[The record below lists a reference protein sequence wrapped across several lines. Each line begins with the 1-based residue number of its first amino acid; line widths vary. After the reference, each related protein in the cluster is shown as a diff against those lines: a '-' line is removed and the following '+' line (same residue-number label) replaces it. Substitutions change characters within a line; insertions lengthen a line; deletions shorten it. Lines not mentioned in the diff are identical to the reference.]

1 MDGTTLVTKIQRPMR
16 WVALVLLVVAVAS
29 GLAGN
34 TSDLVRIVTRAAL
47 LAGLWLAGIA
57 PLGKPCAG
65 ASSLEHVCCACT
77 YLHYALAT
85 AAPVCIVAYVV
96 LECSGAAGASFLA
109 MAVAALA
116 TIAHIG
122 TGLLARTLKAKV
134 DNLGT

>member
-47 LAGLWLAGIA
+47 LAGLWLAV
-57 PLGKPCAG
+57 
-65 ASSLEHVCCACT
+65 EHVCCACT